1 VANAEWPLLAGS
13 ACSAL
18 LLLPER
24 KHATRT
30 NIEQWFQ
37 LSKVTKSSLSR
48 HIGFTDYC
56 IYPANSTMAKKKKK
70 SPSAVQLVQTVITT
84 PSVSDTTVSAGQPA
98 DINVHTREELVLPD
112 NPPTIPGAN
121 ADEAAVEAGKTSKV
135 EIS

>member
-1 VANAEWPLLAGS
+1 VATAEWPLLAGS

-24 KHATRT
+24 KHATKT

-37 LSKVTKSSLSR
+37 LSKVPKSSLSR

-56 IYPANSTMAKKKKK
+56 IYPANSTMAKKKK

-84 PSVSDTTVSAGQPA
+84 PSVSDTTVLAGQPA

-121 ADEAAVEAGKTSKV
+121 ADEAAVEAGKTSEV
-135 EIS
+135 ETS